1 MAEKSYQGDVV
12 NGHEVDT
19 EAVEDPNGAGAPEFA
34 ESKDLRCAHFFF
46 KFLCDFCHTLISFP
60 GRG

>member
-1 MAEKSYQGDVV
+1 
-12 NGHEVDT
+12 
-19 EAVEDPNGAGAPEFA
+19 
-34 ESKDLRCAHFFF
+34 LRCAHFFF